1 MTATPVAPKGAP
13 PSFSR
18 PASTMTAVRPPQ
30 PRPELQYSRPLPRGR
45 VGPKRSQSKRVGFA
59 EDLEQIFALP
69 VDCADVSPCKTEA
82 ADFDDLFGAPVD
94 LPGRGRTKR
103 LEESSIS
110 FESQAQF
117 LAMVNS
123 L

>member
-1 MTATPVAPKGAP
+1 MTVTPVAPRGAP

-18 PASTMTAVRPPQ
+18 PASAKTAVRPAL
-30 PRPELQYSRPLPRGR
+30 PRPPYSRPIPGR
-45 VGPKRSQSKRVGFA
+45 AGSKRSQSKRVGFA
-59 EDLEQIFALP
+59 EQLEQIFDLQDLRRP
-69 VDCADVSPCKTEA
+69 VDCADLSLGKE
-82 ADFDDLFGAPVD
+82 DFDDLFGAPID
-94 LPGRGRTKR
+94 LPGRGHTKK

-117 LAMVNS
+117 LAMLNS